1 MSAQQKKNKVPLRGN
16 VTPCS
21 FHKYHALG
29 NDYIVIDP
37 NKTKLNMT
45 PENIKLICHRH
56 FGIGSDGILYGP
68 IPEKDAFRLRIFN
81 PDGSEA
87 EKSGNGIRIFTKY
100 LVDAHYVAG
109 KKLLIDTLGGR
120 VGVEVL
126 DENADWVKVD
136 MGTVTFRSDEIPVSG
151 KSREVVDEPLSV
163 GTDSFKITCL
173 SIGNPHCV
181 IPMNKASEDVVKKI
195 GPLIEHHPLFPNR
208 INTQLLEI
216 VNRGLIKIE
225 IWERGAGYTMA
236 SGSSSSAAASA
247 AYRLGLVDPRL
258 KVQMPG
264 GTIDIDIH
272 PDGHVYMTGA
282 VSGVARGEFSE
293 DFWNQLR

>member
-1 MSAQQKKNKVPLRGN
+1 MNL
-16 VTPCS
+16 
-21 FHKYHALG
+21 
-29 NDYIVIDP
+29 
-37 NKTKLNMT
+37 T

-68 IPEKDAFRLRIFN
+68 LIDKDKIRLRIFN

-100 LVDAHYVAG
+100 LVDPHYVTG
-109 KKLLIDTLGGR
+109 KRVFLDTLGGR
-120 VGVEVL
+120 VEVEVL
-126 DENADWVKVD
+126 DERANWLRVD

-151 KSREVVDEPLSV
+151 EPREVVNETLNV
-163 GTDSFKITCL
+163 GTDSFKMTCL

-181 IPMNKASEDVVKKI
+181 IPVEEASEDLVKKM
-195 GPLIEHHPLFPNR
+195 GALIEHHPLFPNR
-208 INTQLLEI
+208 INMQLLEI
-216 VNRGLIKIE
+216 VNRNHIKIE

-236 SGSSSSAAASA
+236 SGSSSCAAASA

-258 KVQMPG
+258 KVEMPG

-272 PDGHVYMTGA
+272 PDGHVHMTGA
-282 VSGVARGEFSE
+282 VSSVARGEFSE
-293 DFWNQLR
+293 DFWKQLR

>member
-1 MSAQQKKNKVPLRGN
+1 MNTRHKEDKIPLDGDVMSYD
-16 VTPCS
+16 

-37 NKTKLNMT
+37 NKTELNLT
-45 PENIKLICHRH
+45 PENVKLICHRH

-68 IPEKDAFRLRIFN
+68 ILERDIFRLRIFN

-100 LVDAHYVAG
+100 LVDAHYVIG
-109 KKLLIDTLGGR
+109 KRVFLDTLGGR

-126 DENADWVKVD
+126 DEKANWLRVD

-151 KSREVVDEPLSV
+151 EPREVVNETLNV
-163 GTDSFKITCL
+163 GTDSFKMTCL

-181 IPMNKASEDVVKKI
+181 IPVEEASEDLVKKI

-208 INTQLLEI
+208 INMQLLEI
-216 VNRGLIKIE
+216 VNRSLIKIE

-236 SGSSSSAAASA
+236 SGSSSCAAASA
-247 AYRLGLVDPRL
+247 AYRLGLVDSQI
-258 KVQMPG
+258 KVEMPG
-264 GTIDIDIH
+264 GPIDIDIH
-272 PDGHVYMTGA
+272 PDGHVYMTGR
-282 VSGVARGEFSE
+282 VSSVARGEFSE
-293 DFWNQLR
+293 DFWKQLR